1 MSDPTSIT
9 SLLTQTIVANA
20 RSSASSKFEIVTL
33 PQNLKSLE
41 SPQNLRGKIIN
52 VENNGNIT
60 IRTSQGQ
67 IIIRTNQTTIR
78 LENGAPIEI
87 RIDAGNP
94 PLQAILQPIAKEAE
108 SLRTQTLLP
117 QFSIPKTLTLNEII
131 NGAELNLT
139 KLNTPLEIT
148 QPFLEQIQGQISQI
162 WQPNILVSEL
172 GDVNLNLPSK
182 IDNFAMPVNTMLSPP
197 TDKKKQSLSQFGKQ
211 IDIPFREIASQII
224 SSPLQEPITNKNQ
237 PSPIR
242 ISTINIEKITLP
254 NLSIYPNTPKEF
266 TLLSTKIG
274 ETSAVLQGFTQNKNF
289 AVLRILAPDSLAGQ
303 NYALQ
308 VPIEDIPVGSKLS
321 INIIKSE
328 PQSALPPPLTPS
340 YYLTPQS
347 WSIFQEIEQAL
358 TQTNPQAALIFNN
371 VIPNSAAPLQM
382 GATILF
388 FIAAMRS
395 GDIQGW
401 LGDKVVNALKRAGK
415 SDILGRLG
423 QEMLGLARLN
433 SDSISGDWKA
443 LSLPLA
449 WQNEIYKIVLYYCK
463 ENNDHSSNPQGV
475 GKKVRFI
482 MDLYLSQ
489 MGKIQLDGTF
499 ARISENI
506 GRLDLILR
514 TEQSFSESMKQEIRQ
529 TYSKAL
535 SETKTSGELS
545 FQDHLDSWVCITPD
559 EVKKY
564 RENV

>member
-1 MSDPTSIT
+1 M
-9 SLLTQTIVANA
+9 
-20 RSSASSKFEIVTL
+20 
-33 PQNLKSLE
+33 
-41 SPQNLRGKIIN
+41 
-52 VENNGNIT
+52 
-60 IRTSQGQ
+60 
-67 IIIRTNQTTIR
+67 
-78 LENGAPIEI
+78 
-87 RIDAGNP
+87 
-94 PLQAILQPIAKEAE
+94 
-108 SLRTQTLLP
+108 
-117 QFSIPKTLTLNEII
+117 
-131 NGAELNLT
+131 
-139 KLNTPLEIT
+139 
-148 QPFLEQIQGQISQI
+148 
-162 WQPNILVSEL
+162 
-172 GDVNLNLPSK
+172 
-182 IDNFAMPVNTMLSPP
+182 
-197 TDKKKQSLSQFGKQ
+197 
-211 IDIPFREIASQII
+211 
-224 SSPLQEPITNKNQ
+224 
-237 PSPIR
+237 
-242 ISTINIEKITLP
+242 P

>member
-60 IRTSQGQ
+60 IRTNQGQ

>member
-60 IRTSQGQ
+60 IRTNQGQ

-78 LENGAPIEI
+78 LENGTPIEI